1 MKIVISAILSIFVL
15 TGVLAYFVVSSSNVP
30 VIHVADEVTVP
41 HEVVAGS
48 EDHRA
53 AHIDEISDNNVFAAT
68 VSNEPAQKKDV
79 TIIFGGDMM
88 FDRYIRQMSVDKGY
102 DHILAD
108 VSEKLNTA
116 DLVVANLEGPVTDS
130 ESQSLHSEIGSY
142 DNYIFTFD
150 PVVLE
155 TLKKNKMTLVNI
167 GNNHISN
174 FGTQGVTDTKRFIKE
189 AGLNYFGDTGTT
201 GEQRYYVKEING
213 QRIAFVN
220 YNAFVPKAME
230 NAMEDIAIV
239 TDAADHIILY
249 THWGEEYV
257 THSREHE
264 QIVAHQFI
272 DAGVDLIIGSHPHV
286 VQESEVYK
294 GRTIYYSLGNFV
306 FDQYFSN
313 DTRSGLLVEM
323 VIPAQE
329 TQDYSF
335 DEISITLEA
344 TGQTLL
350 SE

>member
-1 MKIVISAILSIFVL
+1 MIILTIVAIFVL
-15 TGVLAYFVVSSSNVP
+15 TGVLANFVVSSSQIP
-30 VIHVADEVTVP
+30 TFHVAQDLQLPQEI
-41 HEVVAGS
+41 VAGI
-48 EDHRA
+48 EDDRLVL
-53 AHIDEISDNNVFAAT
+53 EKNMYVTAT
-68 VSNEPAQKKDV
+68 SRTVIQEDAKKDV

-116 DLVVANLEGPVTDS
+116 DLVVANLEGPVTNN

-167 GNNHISN
+167 GNNHMSN

-213 QRIAFVN
+213 QTIAFVN

-230 NAMEDIAIV
+230 NAMEDITTV

-257 THSREHE
+257 THSREDE

-286 VQESEVYK
+286 VQESEVYN

-306 FDQYFSN
+306 FDQYFS
-313 DTRSGLLVEM
+313 DETRNGLLVE
-323 VIPAQE
+323 VHLPAEE
-329 TQDYSF
+329 TGSLLF
-335 DEISITLEA
+335 EEISISLKT
-344 TGQTLL
+344 TGQTYLNK
-350 SE
+350 